1 MARDGTKG
9 GNAYGVPWEL
19 LRNSGILRIP
29 WELLRNS
36 GILRIPWELLRNS
49 WERANEDDRT
59 NAE

>member
-36 GILRIPWELLRNS
+36 